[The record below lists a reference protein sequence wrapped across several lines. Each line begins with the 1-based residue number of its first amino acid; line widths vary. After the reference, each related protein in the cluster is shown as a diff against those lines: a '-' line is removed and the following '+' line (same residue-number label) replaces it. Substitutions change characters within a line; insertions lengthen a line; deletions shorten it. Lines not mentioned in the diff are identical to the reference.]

1 MEESTH
7 ASDDDARWEQIMSV
21 QGEAPDNLVLLPEL
35 TNREDSSPR
44 RPSPRTV
51 RFAEALAFEDTWAG
65 INHARTKRQQQHRR
79 AA

>member
-1 MEESTH
+1 MEETTS
-7 ASDDDARWEQIMSV
+7 DDARWEQILSA
-21 QGEAPDNLVLLPEL
+21 QGEADNLVLLPKL

-44 RPSPRTV
+44 QASERTV

-65 INHARTKRQQQHRR
+65 INHARIKQQQRK

>member
-1 MEESTH
+1 MEETTS
-7 ASDDDARWEQIMSV
+7 DDARWEQILSV
-21 QGEAPDNLVLLPEL
+21 QGEADNLVLLPKL

-44 RPSPRTV
+44 QASERTV

-65 INHARTKRQQQHRR
+65 INHARIKQQQRK